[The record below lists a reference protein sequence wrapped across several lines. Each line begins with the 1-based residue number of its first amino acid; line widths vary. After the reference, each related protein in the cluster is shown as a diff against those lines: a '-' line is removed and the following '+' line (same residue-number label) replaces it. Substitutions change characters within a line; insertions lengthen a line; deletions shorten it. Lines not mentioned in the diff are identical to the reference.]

1 MSTDHRQQ
9 TQERV
14 KVAQPDGELQGM
26 MLLIAIMLLM
36 VPLVAL
42 FTS

>member
-1 MSTDHRQQ
+1 MSTDRRHQ

-14 KVAQPDGELQGM
+14 KVAQADGEFQGM
-26 MLLIAIMLLM
+26 MLLMAIMLLM

>member
-9 TQERV
+9 THERA
-14 KVAQPDGELQGM
+14 KVAQADGELQGM
-26 MLLIAIMLLM
+26 ILLMAILLLM